1 MEIHNQINQTLVQF
15 QALLTKALQQN
26 SRTLFRLSV
35 GKLQEVEP
43 LLESLAETIAES
55 IAETNLQPDS
65 DSDSFKESSDSI
77 SNEEHLTDIQ
87 EEVQIE
93 NKGETN
99 EKDS

>member
-1 MEIHNQINQTLVQF
+1 MEIHNQINQTLDQF

-43 LLESLAETIAES
+43 LLESLAES
-55 IAETNLQPDS
+55 SAETNLQPDS
-65 DSDSFKESSDSI
+65 HSDSFKESSDNI

>member
-43 LLESLAETIAES
+43 LLESLAES
-55 IAETNLQPDS
+55 SAETNLQPDS
-65 DSDSFKESSDSI
+65 HSDSFKESSDNI